1 MCTET
6 QRKRSNCPGIGI
18 DQYPRYQ
25 LSGGKSGLIS
35 NRQGKCSRC
44 RLGKTGLNEEISHD
58 QECRRYLGSNL
69 RSASAR
75 FPLLFPGDRRVFR
88 SRSFQRIVL
97 RCGRMSSGIE
107 IPEEGVDYYLPQHVP
122 HGEIRTQMYY
132 SDITQAWRK
141 CLVYT
146 PAGYDENN
154 TQKYPVLYLQH
165 GSGEDETGWSNQG
178 KADNILDN

>member
-1 MCTET
+1 MKLKSILYTTLIASLITGCAQNPKEKEATAPVSAST
-6 QRKRSNCPGIGI
+6 NILGIS
-18 DQYPRYQ
+18 YPVVNP
-25 LSGGKSGLIS
+25 GLIS

-97 RCGRMSSGIE
+97 RMWPDVKRHCKFLKKE
-107 IPEEGVDYYLPQHVP
+107 WDYYLPQHVP
-122 HGEIRTQMYY
+122 HGEIRIKIPLETWKKLFSIVLLRRY
-132 SDITQAWRK
+132 SSFRRK
-141 CLVYT
+141 
-146 PAGYDENN
+146 
-154 TQKYPVLYLQH
+154 
-165 GSGEDETGWSNQG
+165 
-178 KADNILDN
+178 ILF